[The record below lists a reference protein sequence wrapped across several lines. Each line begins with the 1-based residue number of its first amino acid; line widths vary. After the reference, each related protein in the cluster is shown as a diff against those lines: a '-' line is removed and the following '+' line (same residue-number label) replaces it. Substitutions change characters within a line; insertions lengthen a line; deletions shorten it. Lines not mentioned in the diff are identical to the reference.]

1 MGEFMRL
8 DEFDDFIEIASGC
21 SQVFYQVNE
30 VKDGTELI
38 AYASRVYWKGEY
50 ENSKEFDDRLEVLKD
65 NHAKRVLETS
75 DSVFR

>member
-38 AYASRVYWKGEY
+38 AYASRVYWKGESD
-50 ENSKEFDDRLEVLKD
+50 NSKELDDRLEVLKD
-65 NHAKRVLETS
+65 NHGKRVLETS